1 MKKLFRYLKPY
12 RFFAIL
18 SPLLMMGEVLAD
30 LCLPY
35 LMSFIVN
42 YGIIGDDLVGNR
54 VASFLVGIFY
64 PNGGYSNLNL
74 IILFG
79 ALMLVV
85 TLIGGFFGTLCA
97 YTAAKASQS
106 FGHDLRRDAYRRV
119 MSLSIEQTDR
129 FTTGSLVTRMTND
142 IAMIVEF
149 VEMILRMFVRAPM
162 FFIGGSI
169 FLLMLNVEFG
179 VVLLIS
185 LPVMLSTLIFVLA
198 RAVPLFGTVQKRL
211 DRVNCVVQENV
222 SGARV
227 VKASVRE
234 EYENERFAVANGE
247 LRSINYRVLRLMAI
261 MNPVLIFVQNF
272 AVIAIIYIGGNSV
285 AKGLGGMSTGNIMAA
300 VSYVTQVIMSIMMVT
315 MMFQSVSRALASA
328 KRVREVLDTD
338 PVIAD
343 GNGDVRVGGDI
354 AVSFRGVSF
363 RYPDTAGAPVLHDI
377 DLDIRRGETLAI
389 VGATGSGKSSLVQL
403 IARFYDPT
411 AGEVL
416 IDGTPA
422 QQYKLHDLRK
432 KIGYVLQKSELF
444 SGSVA
449 DNIRWGNPS
458 ATNAEIKVAA
468 SAAQADAFISS
479 FSDGY
484 ESPVAEKGASLSGG
498 QKQRLSIARAIA
510 RKPEILI
517 LDDATSALDL
527 STEAK
532 LRGALREVMQGTT
545 VIMIAQRVASV
556 RDADRIAVIEDGT
569 IRHCA
574 PHEELLRISATYRD
588 IYASQMGKGGAAV

>member
-1 MKKLFRYLKPY
+1 MRKLFKYLKPY
-12 RFFAIL
+12 RLFAVL

-42 YGIIGDDLVGNR
+42 YGIIGEDMASSK
-54 VASFLVGIFY
+54 VASFVMGIFY
-64 PNGGYSNLNL
+64 PNGGYSNLS
-74 IILFG
+74 IIIIFG
-79 ALMLVV
+79 VLMLVV
-85 TLIGGFFGTLCA
+85 TLIGGFFGTFCA
-97 YTAAKASQS
+97 YTAARASQS
-106 FGHDLRRDAYRRV
+106 FGHDLRRDAYARV

-149 VEMILRMFVRAPM
+149 IETILRMFVRAPM
-162 FFIGGSI
+162 FFIGGTI
-169 FLLMLNVEFG
+169 FLLTLNVEFG
-179 VVLLIS
+179 VVLLVS
-185 LPVMLSTLIFVLA
+185 LPVLLLTLILVLA

-227 VKASVRE
+227 VKASVQE
-234 EYENERFAVANGE
+234 EYENKRFATANGE

-261 MNPVLIFVQNF
+261 MNPVLIFIQNF
-272 AVIAIIYIGGNSV
+272 AVIAIIYIGSNSI
-285 AKGLGGMSTGNIMAA
+285 ANGIGGMSTGNIMAA

-315 MMFQSVSRALASA
+315 MMFQSISRALASA
-328 KRVREVLDTD
+328 KRVREVLDTE

-343 GNGDVRVGGDI
+343 GKGAAAASGDI

-363 RYPDTAGAPVLHDI
+363 RYPDTAGEPVLYDI
-377 DLDIRRGETLAI
+377 NLDIRRGETLAI

-403 IARFYDPT
+403 VPRFYDAT

-416 IDGTPA
+416 VDGVPVKD
-422 QQYKLHDLRK
+422 YKLDELRK
-432 KIGYVLQKSELF
+432 KIAFVLQKSELF

-449 DNIRWGNPS
+449 DNIRWGRPD
-458 ATNAEIKVAA
+458 ATDAEVKEVAV
-468 SAAQADAFISS
+468 AAQADAFVSG
-479 FSDGY
+479 FTEGY
-484 ESPVAEKGASLSGG
+484 DSAVAEKGASLSGG
-498 QKQRLSIARAIA
+498 QKQRLSIARALA

-527 STEAK
+527 STEAR
-532 LRGALREVMQGTT
+532 LRGALRDMMQDAT

-569 IRHCA
+569 IHHCA
-574 PHEELLRISATYRD
+574 PHEELLQISETYRD
-588 IYASQMGKGGAAV
+588 IYASQMGKGGAAQ

>member
-272 AVIAIIYIGGNSV
+272 AVIAII
-285 AKGLGGMSTGNIMAA
+285 L
-300 VSYVTQVIMSIMMVT
+300 
-315 MMFQSVSRALASA
+315 
-328 KRVREVLDTD
+328 
-338 PVIAD
+338 
-343 GNGDVRVGGDI
+343 
-354 AVSFRGVSF
+354 
-363 RYPDTAGAPVLHDI
+363 PVLMPPSPFA
-377 DLDIRRGETLAI
+377 TL
-389 VGATGSGKSSLVQL
+389 L
-403 IARFYDPT
+403 P
-411 AGEVL
+411 
-416 IDGTPA
+416 P
-422 QQYKLHDLRK
+422 
-432 KIGYVLQKSELF
+432 
-444 SGSVA
+444 
-449 DNIRWGNPS
+449 
-458 ATNAEIKVAA
+458 
-468 SAAQADAFISS
+468 
-479 FSDGY
+479 
-484 ESPVAEKGASLSGG
+484 
-498 QKQRLSIARAIA
+498 
-510 RKPEILI
+510 
-517 LDDATSALDL
+517 
-527 STEAK
+527 
-532 LRGALREVMQGTT
+532 M
-545 VIMIAQRVASV
+545 
-556 RDADRIAVIEDGT
+556 
-569 IRHCA
+569 
-574 PHEELLRISATYRD
+574 
-588 IYASQMGKGGAAV
+588 